1 MSNKKRI
8 FFTGGGTGGHVF
20 PGISIIQKLKELDNE
35 IEFFWIGK
43 KKSIEEKLIKE
54 QNNIKFIPVPCGK
67 LRRYFSFQ
75 NFTDFFKVI
84 LGIIKSFY
92 ILKNIN
98 LRLSMQLEDLSQLL
112 QLLHLVC

>member
-54 QNNIKFIPVPCGK
+54 QNNINLFRFHAGNLDVIF
-67 LRRYFSFQ
+67 L
-75 NFTDFFKVI
+75 FKI
-84 LGIIKSFY
+84 LLTF
-92 ILKNIN
+92 LK
-98 LRLSMQLEDLSQLL
+98 
-112 QLLHLVC
+112 